1 VPTLTPTEIYNVC
14 ISVGFTPD
22 QAVTWTAIAMAE
34 SGGNTGAHNPHGE
47 DSRGLWQINVASGV
61 RENTFGDLNDPYANA
76 RAAYE
81 ISHHGTDMRPWTTT
95 HASNAGT
102 AHDYRQFMADAQA
115 ASGGAYH
122 GDFSGVSGYD
132 DPNPMGGD
140 DPGGGPGP
148 AHAGT
153 ATLAPAPPEPDLDRD
168 GASDAFEMSRGTNPQ
183 DPDTDHDGLTDGFEL
198 AHGIDAT
205 VVDTDHDG
213 LSDAYE
219 VQIGTNAL
227 AADTDGDGVGDAEE
241 VALGRDA
248 AHGIANLDDP
258 NVAAAA
264 ELDSDQDGLSDAYE
278 AALGTDIHLAD
289 TDGDHLSDALEH
301 AQGSDPLQADTDG
314 DGILDDVDIDDHTI
328 VGGLASIGGPGVG
341 GGLGGASPFAMP
353 VVADPLAPD
362 GHPAPA
368 ADPGAPD
375 GHSLTTQFLD
385 AALAQTGDSYVFG
398 AEASPDDP
406 NPTTFDCSELTQWA
420 AHHVGIDLPDGSWQ
434 QYLQL
439 KEAGAVIPVDQAVHT
454 PGALLFRFDQ
464 EPTAGGGRPGQ
475 AHVAISLGDG
485 TTIEARGR
493 AYGVGSWDAG
503 DRFTYAAVIPGL
515 GDAPDLDLDGDGV
528 PDPVAAAVTA
538 PPEPVVDTDGD
549 GAPDPYEMANGTN
562 PQLADSDGD
571 GLTDG
576 FELSHGLNP
585 LSMDSDMDGLSDAFE
600 VQAGLNPMDP
610 DADHDGFTDAY
621 ELAHLAA
628 GGADPIAV
636 GMAGVGQGAVGLD
649 SDHDGLSDAWESS
662 LGTNPLHE
670 DTDGDL
676 ISDAM
681 EEAHGTDPLVPD
693 HHDADDNDFD
703 APEP

>member
-1 VPTLTPTEIYNVC
+1 MPTLTPTEIYNVC
-14 ISVGFTPD
+14 VSVGFTPD

-34 SGGNTGAHNPHGE
+34 SGGNTDAHNPHGE
-47 DSRGLWQINVASGV
+47 DSRGLWQINVAGGV
-61 RENTFGDLNDPYANA
+61 RANAWGDLNDPYANA
-76 RAAYE
+76 RAAYD
-81 ISHHGTDMRPWTTT
+81 ISHGGTDMRPWTTT

-102 AHDYRQFMADAQA
+102 PHDYRAFMTDAQA

-132 DPNPMGGD
+132 DPHPMGGD
-140 DPGGGPGP
+140 EPGAAEAAAPHAAAVATVPPP
-148 AHAGT
+148 A
-153 ATLAPAPPEPDLDRD
+153 PEPDLDHD

-205 VVDTDHDG
+205 LVDTDHDG

-219 VQIGTNAL
+219 VQIGTNPL
-227 AADTDGDGVGDAEE
+227 SADSDGDGVGDAQE

-248 AHGIANLDDP
+248 VHGIVNLDDP
-258 NVAAAA
+258 TVAAAA
-264 ELDSDQDGLSDAYE
+264 ELDSDQDGLSDALE
-278 AALGTDIHLAD
+278 AALGTDAHLAD

-301 AQGSDPLQADTDG
+301 AQGSDPLHADTDG
-314 DGILDDVDIDDHTI
+314 DGILDDVDIDDHT
-328 VGGLASIGGPGVG
+328 VGGLASIGGPGFAG
-341 GGLGGASPFAMP
+341 GSPLMA
-353 VVADPLAPD
+353 PLAAPEA
-362 GHPAPA
+362 PPA
-368 ADPGAPD
+368 AGPDPAAHDPG
-375 GHSLTTQFLD
+375 GHSAAHQFLD

-398 AEASPDDP
+398 AEAQADDP

-420 AHHVGIDLPDGSWQ
+420 ASRVGINLPDGSWH

-454 PGALLFRFDQ
+454 PGALLFRFDA
-464 EPTAGGGRPGQ
+464 EPTEGGARPGE

-503 DRFTYAAVIPGL
+503 NRFTYAAIIPGL
-515 GDAPDLDLDGDGV
+515 GDTPDLDGDGV
-528 PDPVAAAVTA
+528 GDPVAAAVAA

-549 GAPDPYEMANGTN
+549 GAPDPYELAHGTD
-562 PQLADSDGD
+562 PHAADSDGD

-576 FELSHGLNP
+576 FELAHGTNP
-585 LSMDSDMDGLSDAFE
+585 LAVDSDMDGLSDAFE
-600 VQAGLNPMDP
+600 IQAGLNVMDP
-610 DADHDGFTDAY
+610 DADHDGFTDSY
-621 ELAHLAA
+621 ELARLGA
-628 GGADPIAV
+628 GGHDPIAV
-636 GMAGVGQGAVGLD
+636 GMAGVGQGAAGLD

-670 DTDGDL
+670 DSDGDQ

-681 EEAHGTDPLVPD
+681 EEAHGTDPLVPE
-693 HHDADDNDFD
+693 HHDDNDFD

>member
-14 ISVGFTPD
+14 VSVGFTPD

-34 SGGNTGAHNPHGE
+34 SGGNTEAHNPHGE
-47 DSRGLWQINVASGV
+47 DSRGLWQINIAPGV
-61 RENTFGDLNDPYANA
+61 RDNPWGDLNDPYANA

-81 ISHHGTDMRPWTTT
+81 ISHGGTDMRPWTTT

-102 AHDYRQFMADAQA
+102 PHDYRMFMADAQA
-115 ASGGAYH
+115 AAGGAYH

-132 DPNPMGGD
+132 DPHPMGGD
-140 DPGGGPGP
+140 EPGVPP
-148 AHAGT
+148 RAAAVAT
-153 ATLAPAPPEPDLDRD
+153 APPPEPDLDRD
-168 GASDAFEMSRGTNPQ
+168 GAPDAFEMSQGTNPQ

-219 VQIGTNAL
+219 VQIGTNPL
-227 AADTDGDGVGDAEE
+227 SADTDSDGVGDAEE

-248 AHGIANLDDP
+248 VHGIANPDDP
-258 NVAAAA
+258 AVAAAA
-264 ELDSDQDGLSDAYE
+264 ELDSDQDGLSDALE
-278 AALGTDIHLAD
+278 AALGTNANLAD
-289 TDGDHLSDALEH
+289 TDGDHIGDAQEY
-301 AQGSDPLQADTDG
+301 AQGSEPLHADTDG
-314 DGILDDVDIDDHTI
+314 DGILDDVDIDDHTAI
-328 VGGLASIGGPGVG
+328 GGLATIGGPGVG
-341 GGLGGASPFAMP
+341 VGGPGLGGASPLVVGVAGAP
-353 VVADPLAPD
+353 VISPLA
-362 GHPAPA
+362 APEA
-368 ADPGAPD
+368 APPGAPD
-375 GHSLTTQFLD
+375 PGGHTVAQQFLD

-398 AEASPDDP
+398 AEAQPDDP

-420 AHHVGIDLPDGSWQ
+420 ASRVGVHLPDGSWQ

-454 PGALLFRFDQ
+454 PGALLFSFDS
-464 EPTAGGGRPGQ
+464 EPTPGGGRPGQ

-485 TTIEARGR
+485 NTIEARGR

-503 DRFTYAAVIPGL
+503 DRFTYAAIIPGL
-515 GDAPDLDLDGDGV
+515 GDAPDLDGDGN
-528 PDPVAAAVTA
+528 PDPVAVVTSP

-562 PQLADSDGD
+562 PQAADSDGD

-576 FELSHGLNP
+576 FEMAHGTNP
-585 LSMDSDMDGLSDAFE
+585 LVMDSDVDGLSDAFE
-600 VQAGLNPMDP
+600 VQAGLNALDP
-610 DADHDGFTDAY
+610 DADHDGFTDSY

-628 GGADPIAV
+628 GGHDPIAV
-636 GMAGVGQGAVGLD
+636 GMAGVGQGAIGLD

-670 DTDGDL
+670 DTDGDQ

-681 EEAHGTDPLVPD
+681 EEAQGTDPLVPD
-693 HHDADDNDFD
+693 HHDDNDFD